1 MCHEIDDLECAH
13 FFFCTRISEAN
24 SHEKDWNYYPIKIGT
39 INQHWYVV
47 NGRKRYHRC
56 NMLCKYTEANNKYR
70 KDYDKNKES
79 LYIKFWHISNFYD
92 WGMWQKL
99 PIGSF
104 RWVGKVFQF
113 KEDFIKNYNEDVIL
127 DIFLKLMFSVLKN
140 YIKFASSFHIYM
152 KEYKMESLKSI

>member
-1 MCHEIDDLECAH
+1 MKQTAMKK
-13 FFFCTRISEAN
+13 T
-24 SHEKDWNYYPIKIGT
+24 GT
-39 INQHWYVV
+39 IIQLRLELLTNIDMLSMVEKGIIGAICCAINQ
-47 NGRKRYHRC
+47 
-56 NMLCKYTEANNKYR
+56 YTEANNKYR